1 MKESTI
7 GVLAMIGLAMF
18 CLIFAF
24 FASDGTFT
32 VLGYKVIIGLL
43 GWLAT
48 LVTIVLGLDGIKE
61 IRLAKA

>member
-1 MKESTI
+1 MKESTM
-7 GVLAMIGLAMF
+7 GVLALVGVAMF

-32 VLGYKVIIGLL
+32 DLGYKVIIGLL
-43 GWLAT
+43 GWLAV
-48 LVTIVLGLDGIKE
+48 LVTIVLSLDGIKE